1 MNIFEEVKE
10 RSDIL
15 DVARAIGLNLNRYNK
30 CLCPFHNEKT
40 PSFSICSKRQLFKC
54 FACGES
60 GDSIA
65 LVSKLKGL
73 NNYESALY
81 INKLLNL
88 GIEVKEDK
96 SKVTN
101 NKAKD
106 NKISRIENYNNSK
119 VIIEAFEKWEKDT
132 FLLLSDYRR
141 YLSEKDD
148 EETAEMLN
156 IIDYYL
162 DIFTSND
169 IEEKLEFYKYNK
181 KVVQAINERFI
192 KKDSWSRIFTIRSL

>member
-15 DVARAIGLNLNRYNK
+15 DVARAIGLNLSRHNK

-40 PSFSICSKRQLFKC
+40 PSFSIFSKRQLFKC
-54 FACGES
+54 FGCGES

-65 LVSKLKGL
+65 LVSKVKGL

-81 INKLLNL
+81 INKILNL
-88 GIEVKEDK
+88 GIEVKYEK
-96 SKVTN
+96 SIVTN
-101 NKAKD
+101 NKS
-106 NKISRIENYNNSK
+106 KIEKYSNSK
-119 VIIEAFEKWEKDT
+119 VIIEAFEKWENET

-148 EETAEMLN
+148 EETAEKLN

-169 IEEKLEFYKYNK
+169 IKEKLDFYKYNK
-181 KVVQAINERFI
+181 RVVKVINERFI
-192 KKDSWSRIFTIRSL
+192 KKDN

>member
-30 CLCPFHNEKT
+30 GLCPFHNEKT

-54 FACGES
+54 FGCGEC

-81 INKLLNL
+81 INKLLKL

-96 SKVTN
+96 SIVTT

-106 NKISRIENYNNSK
+106 NI
-119 VIIEAFEKWEKDT
+119 
-132 FLLLSDYRR
+132 
-141 YLSEKDD
+141 
-148 EETAEMLN
+148 
-156 IIDYYL
+156 
-162 DIFTSND
+162 
-169 IEEKLEFYKYNK
+169 
-181 KVVQAINERFI
+181 
-192 KKDSWSRIFTIRSL
+192 

>member
-15 DVARAIGLNLNRYNK
+15 EVARAIGLNLNRYNK
-30 CLCPFHNEKT
+30 GLCPFHNEKT

-54 FACGES
+54 FGCGEC

-106 NKISRIENYNNSK
+106 NKISKIENYNNSK
-119 VIIEAFEKWEKDT
+119 VIIEAFERWENDT

-148 EETAEMLN
+148 DETAEMLN

-192 KKDSWSRIFTIRSL
+192 KKDS

>member
-15 DVARAIGLNLNRYNK
+15 EVARAIGLNLNRYNK
-30 CLCPFHNEKT
+30 GLCPFHNEKT

-81 INKLLNL
+81 INKLLKL

-96 SKVTN
+96 SIVTT

-106 NKISRIENYNNSK
+106 NI
-119 VIIEAFEKWEKDT
+119 
-132 FLLLSDYRR
+132 
-141 YLSEKDD
+141 
-148 EETAEMLN
+148 
-156 IIDYYL
+156 
-162 DIFTSND
+162 
-169 IEEKLEFYKYNK
+169 
-181 KVVQAINERFI
+181 
-192 KKDSWSRIFTIRSL
+192 

>member
-1 MNIFEEVKE
+1 MNIFKEVKE

-30 CLCPFHNEKT
+30 GLCPFHNEKT

-54 FACGES
+54 FGCGEC

-96 SKVTN
+96 SIVTN

-106 NKISRIENYNNSK
+106 NKISKIENYNNSK
-119 VIIEAFEKWEKDT
+119 VIIEAFEKWENDT

-181 KVVQAINERFI
+181 KVVQSINERFI

>member
-15 DVARAIGLNLNRYNK
+15 EVARAIGLNLNRYNK
-30 CLCPFHNEKT
+30 GLCPFHNEKT

-54 FACGES
+54 FGCGEC

-81 INKLLNL
+81 INKLLSL

-96 SKVTN
+96 SIVTN
-101 NKAKD
+101 NKIS
-106 NKISRIENYNNSK
+106 KIQNYNNSK
-119 VIIEAFEKWEKDT
+119 VIIEAFEKWENDT

-181 KVVQAINERFI
+181 KVVQSINERFI

>member
-1 MNIFEEVKE
+1 MNIFKEVKE

-15 DVARAIGLNLNRYNK
+15 DVARASGLNLNRYNK
-30 CLCPFHNEKT
+30 GLCPFHNEKT

-54 FACGES
+54 FGCGEC

-81 INKLLNL
+81 INKLLSL

-96 SKVTN
+96 SIVTN
-101 NKAKD
+101 NKIS
-106 NKISRIENYNNSK
+106 KIQNYSNSK

-181 KVVQAINERFI
+181 KVVQSINERFI
-192 KKDSWSRIFTIRSL
+192 KKDS

>member
-1 MNIFEEVKE
+1 MNIFKEVKE

-15 DVARAIGLNLNRYNK
+15 EVARAMGLDLNRYNK
-30 CLCPFHNEKT
+30 GLCPFHNEKT

-54 FACGES
+54 FGCGEC

-96 SKVTN
+96 SLVTN

-106 NKISRIENYNNSK
+106 NKISKIQNYNNSK
-119 VIIEAFEKWEKDT
+119 VIIEAFEKWENDT

-181 KVVQAINERFI
+181 KVVQSINERFI
-192 KKDSWSRIFTIRSL
+192 KKDS

>member
-1 MNIFEEVKE
+1 MNIFKEVKE

-15 DVARAIGLNLNRYNK
+15 EVARAMGLDLNRYNK
-30 CLCPFHNEKT
+30 GLCPFHNEKT

-54 FACGES
+54 FGCGEC

-88 GIEVKEDK
+88 GLEVKENK
-96 SKVTN
+96 SIVTN
-101 NKAKD
+101 NKEKD
-106 NKISRIENYNNSK
+106 KKISKIENYNNSK
-119 VIIEAFEKWEKDT
+119 VIIEAFEKWENDT

-181 KVVQAINERFI
+181 KVVQSINERFI
-192 KKDSWSRIFTIRSL
+192 KKDS

>member
-54 FACGES
+54 FACGEL

-96 SKVTN
+96 SIVTN

-106 NKISRIENYNNSK
+106 NKISKIENYNNSK

-192 KKDSWSRIFTIRSL
+192 KKDS

>member
-1 MNIFEEVKE
+1 MNIFKEVKE

-15 DVARAIGLNLNRYNK
+15 EVARAIGLNLNRYNK
-30 CLCPFHNEKT
+30 GLCPFHNEKT

-54 FACGES
+54 FGCGEC

-88 GIEVKEDK
+88 GLEVKEDK
-96 SKVTN
+96 SIVTN

-106 NKISRIENYNNSK
+106 NKISKIENYNNSK
-119 VIIEAFEKWEKDT
+119 VIIEAFEKWENDT

-181 KVVQAINERFI
+181 KVVQSINERFI
-192 KKDSWSRIFTIRSL
+192 KKDS

>member
-15 DVARAIGLNLNRYNK
+15 EVARAIGLNLNRYNK
-30 CLCPFHNEKT
+30 GLCPFHNEKT

-54 FACGES
+54 FGCGEC

-88 GIEVKEDK
+88 GLEVKEDK
-96 SKVTN
+96 SIVTN

-106 NKISRIENYNNSK
+106 NKISKIENYNNSK
-119 VIIEAFEKWEKDT
+119 VIIEAFEKWENDT

-181 KVVQAINERFI
+181 KVVQSINERFI
-192 KKDSWSRIFTIRSL
+192 KKDSWSRIFTVKSL

>member
-15 DVARAIGLNLNRYNK
+15 EVARAIGLNLNRYNK
-30 CLCPFHNEKT
+30 GLCPFHNERT

-54 FACGES
+54 FGCGEC

-88 GIEVKEDK
+88 GIEVKEDN
-96 SKVTN
+96 SIVTN

-106 NKISRIENYNNSK
+106 NKISKIQNYNNSK
-119 VIIEAFEKWEKDT
+119 VIIEAFEKWENDT

-169 IEEKLEFYKYNK
+169 IEEKLDFYKYNK
-181 KVVQAINERFI
+181 KVVQSINERFI
-192 KKDSWSRIFTIRSL
+192 KKDS

>member
-1 MNIFEEVKE
+1 MNIFKEVKE

-15 DVARAIGLNLNRYNK
+15 EVARAIGLNLNRYNK
-30 CLCPFHNEKT
+30 GLCPFHNEKT

-54 FACGES
+54 FGCGEC

-88 GIEVKEDK
+88 GLEVKENK
-96 SKVTN
+96 SIVTN
-101 NKAKD
+101 NKEKD
-106 NKISRIENYNNSK
+106 KKISKIENYNNSK
-119 VIIEAFEKWEKDT
+119 VIIEAFEKWENDT

-181 KVVQAINERFI
+181 KVVQSINERFI

>member
-15 DVARAIGLNLNRYNK
+15 EVARAIGLNLNRYNK
-30 CLCPFHNEKT
+30 GLCPFHNEKT

-54 FACGES
+54 FGCEEC

-88 GIEVKEDK
+88 GLEVKEDK
-96 SKVTN
+96 SIVIN
-101 NKAKD
+101 NKTKD
-106 NKISRIENYNNSK
+106 NKISKIENYNNSK
-119 VIIEAFEKWEKDT
+119 VIIEAFEKWENDT

-148 EETAEMLN
+148 DETAEMLN

-192 KKDSWSRIFTIRSL
+192 KKDS

>member
-1 MNIFEEVKE
+1 MNIFKEVKE

-15 DVARAIGLNLNRYNK
+15 EVARAMGLDLNRYNK
-30 CLCPFHNEKT
+30 GLCPFHNEKT

-54 FACGES
+54 FGCGEC

-96 SKVTN
+96 SIVTN
-101 NKAKD
+101 NKTKD
-106 NKISRIENYNNSK
+106 NKISKIENYNNSK

-181 KVVQAINERFI
+181 KVVQSINERFI
-192 KKDSWSRIFTIRSL
+192 KKDS

>member
-15 DVARAIGLNLNRYNK
+15 EVARAIGINLNRYNK

-54 FACGES
+54 FGCGEC

-96 SKVTN
+96 SIVTN

-106 NKISRIENYNNSK
+106 NKMNTLIT
-119 VIIEAFEKWEKDT
+119 DCT
-132 FLLLSDYRR
+132 
-141 YLSEKDD
+141 
-148 EETAEMLN
+148 
-156 IIDYYL
+156 
-162 DIFTSND
+162 
-169 IEEKLEFYKYNK
+169 
-181 KVVQAINERFI
+181 
-192 KKDSWSRIFTIRSL
+192 

>member
-15 DVARAIGLNLNRYNK
+15 EVARAIGLNLNRYNK
-30 CLCPFHNEKT
+30 GLCPFHNEKT

-54 FACGES
+54 FGCGEC

-96 SKVTN
+96 SLVTN

-106 NKISRIENYNNSK
+106 NKISKIQNYNNSK
-119 VIIEAFEKWEKDT
+119 VIIEAFEKWENDT

-181 KVVQAINERFI
+181 KVVQSINERFI
-192 KKDSWSRIFTIRSL
+192 KKDS

>member
-15 DVARAIGLNLNRYNK
+15 EVARAIGLNLNRYNK
-30 CLCPFHNEKT
+30 GLCPFHNEKT

-54 FACGES
+54 FGCGEC

-96 SKVTN
+96 SLVTN

-106 NKISRIENYNNSK
+106 NKISKIQNYNNSK
-119 VIIEAFEKWEKDT
+119 VIIEAFEKWENDT

-181 KVVQAINERFI
+181 KVVQSINERFI

>member
-10 RSDIL
+10 RSNIL
-15 DVARAIGLNLNRYNK
+15 DVARIMGLNLNRANK

-40 PSFSICSKRQLFKC
+40 PSFSVCSKRQLFKC
-54 FACGES
+54 FSCGES

-81 INKLLNL
+81 INKLLSL
-88 GIEVKEDK
+88 GIEVKEEK
-96 SKVTN
+96 PIVN
-101 NKAKD
+101 NKEKD
-106 NKISRIENYNNSK
+106 NKISKIEKYNNSK
-119 VIIEAFEKWEKDT
+119 VIIEAFKKWENNT
-132 FLLLSDYRR
+132 FILLSDYRR
-141 YLSEKDD
+141 YLSEKND

-181 KVVQAINERFI
+181 KVVQSINERFI
-192 KKDSWSRIFTIRSL
+192 KKDS

>member
-15 DVARAIGLNLNRYNK
+15 EVARAIGLNLNRYNK
-30 CLCPFHNEKT
+30 GLCPFHNEKT

-54 FACGES
+54 FGCGEC

-88 GIEVKEDK
+88 GLEVKEDK
-96 SKVTN
+96 SLVTN

-106 NKISRIENYNNSK
+106 NKISKIQNYNNSK
-119 VIIEAFEKWEKDT
+119 VIIEAFEKWENDT

-181 KVVQAINERFI
+181 KVVQSINERFI
-192 KKDSWSRIFTIRSL
+192 KKDSWSRIFTVKSL

>member
-30 CLCPFHNEKT
+30 GLCPFHNEKT
-40 PSFSICSKRQLFKC
+40 PSFSIFSKRQLFKC
-54 FACGES
+54 FGCGES

-88 GIEVKEDK
+88 VLEVKEDK
-96 SKVTN
+96 SIVTN

-106 NKISRIENYNNSK
+106 NKISKIENYNNSK
-119 VIIEAFEKWEKDT
+119 VIIEAFEKWENDT

-141 YLSEKDD
+141 YLSAKDD

-181 KVVQAINERFI
+181 KVVQSINERFI
-192 KKDSWSRIFTIRSL
+192 KKDS

>member
-1 MNIFEEVKE
+1 MNIFKEVKE

-15 DVARAIGLNLNRYNK
+15 EVARAMGLDLNRYNK
-30 CLCPFHNEKT
+30 GLCPFHNEKT

-54 FACGES
+54 FGCGEC

-96 SKVTN
+96 SIVTN
-101 NKAKD
+101 NKTKD
-106 NKISRIENYNNSK
+106 NKISKIENYNNSK
-119 VIIEAFEKWEKDT
+119 VIIEAFEKWENDT

-181 KVVQAINERFI
+181 KVVQSINERFI
-192 KKDSWSRIFTIRSL
+192 KKDSWSRIFTVRSL

>member
-15 DVARAIGLNLNRYNK
+15 EVARAIGLNLNRYNK
-30 CLCPFHNEKT
+30 GLCPFHNEKT
-40 PSFSICSKRQLFKC
+40 PSFSICRKRQLFKC
-54 FACGES
+54 FGCGEC

-96 SKVTN
+96 SLVTN

-106 NKISRIENYNNSK
+106 NKISKIENYNNSK
-119 VIIEAFEKWEKDT
+119 VIIEAFEKWENDT

-192 KKDSWSRIFTIRSL
+192 KKDS

>member
-15 DVARAIGLNLNRYNK
+15 EVARAIGLNLNRYNK
-30 CLCPFHNEKT
+30 GLCPFHNEKT

-54 FACGES
+54 FACGEL

-88 GIEVKEDK
+88 GLEVKEDK
-96 SKVTN
+96 SIVTN

-106 NKISRIENYNNSK
+106 NKISKIENYNNSK
-119 VIIEAFEKWEKDT
+119 VIIEAFERWENDT

-181 KVVQAINERFI
+181 KVVQVINERFI
-192 KKDSWSRIFTIRSL
+192 KKDS

>member
-1 MNIFEEVKE
+1 MNIFKEVKE

-30 CLCPFHNEKT
+30 GLCPFHNEKT

-54 FACGES
+54 FGCGEC

-73 NNYESALY
+73 NNYESVLY

-96 SKVTN
+96 SIVTN
-101 NKAKD
+101 NKTKD
-106 NKISRIENYNNSK
+106 NKISKIENYNNSK

-181 KVVQAINERFI
+181 KVVQSINERFI

>member
-1 MNIFEEVKE
+1 MNIFKEVKE

-15 DVARAIGLNLNRYNK
+15 EVARAMGLDLNRYNK
-30 CLCPFHNEKT
+30 GLCPFHNEKT

-54 FACGES
+54 FGCGECR
-60 GDSIA
+60 DSIA

-96 SKVTN
+96 SLVTN

-106 NKISRIENYNNSK
+106 NKISKIENYNNSK
-119 VIIEAFEKWEKDT
+119 VIIEAFEKWENDT

-181 KVVQAINERFI
+181 KVVQSINERFI
-192 KKDSWSRIFTIRSL
+192 KKDS

>member
-1 MNIFEEVKE
+1 MNIFKEVKE

-40 PSFSICSKRQLFKC
+40 PSFSICSQRQLFKC
-54 FACGES
+54 FAGGES

-65 LVSKLKGL
+65 LVSKHKGL
-73 NNYESALY
+73 NNYESVLY

-119 VIIEAFEKWEKDT
+119 VIIEAFEKWENDT

-192 KKDSWSRIFTIRSL
+192 KKDSWGRIFTIRSL

>member
-15 DVARAIGLNLNRYNK
+15 DVARAVGLNLNRYNK

-54 FACGES
+54 FGCGEC

-96 SKVTN
+96 SIVTN

-106 NKISRIENYNNSK
+106 NKISKIENYNNSK

-192 KKDSWSRIFTIRSL
+192 KKDS

>member
-15 DVARAIGLNLNRYNK
+15 EVARAIGLNLNRYNK
-30 CLCPFHNEKT
+30 GLCPFHNEKT

-54 FACGES
+54 FGCGEC

-88 GIEVKEDK
+88 GLEVKEDK
-96 SKVTN
+96 SIVTN

-106 NKISRIENYNNSK
+106 NKISKIENYNNSK
-119 VIIEAFEKWEKDT
+119 VIIEAFERWENDT

-192 KKDSWSRIFTIRSL
+192 KKDS

>member
-15 DVARAIGLNLNRYNK
+15 EVARAIGLNLSKYNK

-54 FACGES
+54 FGCGES

-65 LVSKLKGL
+65 LVSKVKGL

-88 GIEVKEDK
+88 GIEVKENK
-96 SKVTN
+96 PIVTN
-101 NKAKD
+101 NKIS
-106 NKISRIENYNNSK
+106 KIESYSNSK
-119 VIIEAFEKWEKDT
+119 VIIEAFKKWENET

-141 YLSEKDD
+141 YLSEKND

-169 IEEKLEFYKYNK
+169 IKEKLEFYKYNK

-192 KKDSWSRIFTIRSL
+192 KKDS

>member
-1 MNIFEEVKE
+1 MNIFKEVKE

-30 CLCPFHNEKT
+30 GLCPFHNEKT

-54 FACGES
+54 FGCGEC

-88 GIEVKEDK
+88 GIEVKEYK
-96 SKVTN
+96 SIVTN

-106 NKISRIENYNNSK
+106 NKISKIENYNNSK
-119 VIIEAFEKWEKDT
+119 VIIEAFEKWENDT

-181 KVVQAINERFI
+181 KVVQSINERFI

>member
-15 DVARAIGLNLNRYNK
+15 EVARAIGLNLNRYNK
-30 CLCPFHNEKT
+30 GLCPFHNEKT

-54 FACGES
+54 FACGEL

-88 GIEVKEDK
+88 GLEVKEDK
-96 SKVTN
+96 SIVTN

-106 NKISRIENYNNSK
+106 NKISKIENYNNSK
-119 VIIEAFEKWEKDT
+119 VIIEAFEKWENDT

-148 EETAEMLN
+148 DETAEMLN

-192 KKDSWSRIFTIRSL
+192 KKDS

>member
-15 DVARAIGLNLNRYNK
+15 EVARAIGLNLNRYNK
-30 CLCPFHNEKT
+30 GLCPFHNEKT

-54 FACGES
+54 FGCGEC

-96 SKVTN
+96 SIVTN
-101 NKAKD
+101 NKTKD
-106 NKISRIENYNNSK
+106 NKISKIENYNNSK

-181 KVVQAINERFI
+181 KVVQSINERFI
-192 KKDSWSRIFTIRSL
+192 KKDS